1 MARRGDFKKKIKMS
15 YINSNWIEGK
25 EVKVKEEGEN
35 AKHIY
40 AQRGRMKLTSVLYAR
55 IKVHKAPGV

>member
-1 MARRGDFKKKIKMS
+1 MARRGDFKKKLKM
-15 YINSNWIEGK
+15 NSNCIEEK

-40 AQRGRMKLTSVLYAR
+40 AQRGRMKLTSV
-55 IKVHKAPGV
+55 

>member
-1 MARRGDFKKKIKMS
+1 VGFHVARRGDFKKKIKMS

-40 AQRGRMKLTSVLYAR
+40 AQRGRMKLTSV
-55 IKVHKAPGV
+55 